1 MAAAPFP
8 LLYQIRTPPDRH
20 ATSFKCFFFLSG
32 DFAFNCSPVYDEEQ
46 EVSFGRSPTIIPSF
60 MTAMLCLSPNFSP
73 SGSGCIVS
81 FSPIVD
87 PVDNDSLE

>member
-8 LLYQIRTPPDRH
+8 PLYQIRAPPDCH
-20 ATSFKCFFFLSG
+20 ATSFEYFFLSG
-32 DFAFNCSPVYDEEQ
+32 DFALNCSPVYDEERD
-46 EVSFGRSPTIIPSF
+46 VSFGRSPTVIPSF
-60 MTAMLCLSPNFSP
+60 TTVTLCLSPNFSP

-81 FSPIVD
+81 FSPTVD

>member
-1 MAAAPFP
+1 MAAAPFQP
-8 LLYQIRTPPDRH
+8 LYQIRAPPDHH
-20 ATSFKCFFFLSG
+20 ATSVECFFFLSA

-46 EVSFGRSPTIIPSF
+46 EVSFGRSPTVIPSF

-87 PVDNDSLE
+87 PVDNDSLK